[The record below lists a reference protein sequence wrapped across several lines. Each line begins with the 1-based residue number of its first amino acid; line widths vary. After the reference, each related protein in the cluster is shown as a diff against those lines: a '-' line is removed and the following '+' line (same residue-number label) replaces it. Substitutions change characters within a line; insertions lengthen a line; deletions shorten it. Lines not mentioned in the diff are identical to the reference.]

1 MKYFYLFLIL
11 FFSSF
16 SFLQTED
23 NLPLLGDPSSAAISL
38 SGEYDLGRLWLSIF
52 RSSVKEYEDP
62 LTTTYI
68 EDLIYRISETSEVR
82 DRRYEFV
89 VIDDNSINA
98 FAAPGGIIGINKGM
112 FLKTDFESEFAS
124 VMCHELAHL
133 SQRHFA
139 RSQSQLTA
147 LGNAL
152 LILGSVAVAA
162 ASGSAEG
169 IYLGPALI
177 QQISINYTR
186 NNEKEADRI
195 GFNNLVKAGFDPKGM
210 SSMFQKLQ
218 KSRGVNDEEY
228 SYLMSHPLPKER
240 ITDAKLRENSIEK
253 KEKYRDSL
261 DFYLI
266 KARSIVSSSNDHRG
280 LVKEYEK
287 TLRSNLTE
295 KSIVAAEY
303 GLVLT
308 HKKLKNFPLAFK
320 LLRSLLDQFPNNL
333 ILQTTLMEL
342 HIAEENNFEA
352 VSVGETLLS
361 LNENNHAISKI
372 LSKAYMQNNQ
382 IKDAEIIL
390 SKLSRNRPMDPSV
403 WYQLAEAQG
412 LSGNIL
418 GLHRSRAEYFMLTG
432 RYDAAI
438 FQLREALKL
447 SKNFFEIRESIVNRL
462 EDIFETKKALREL
475 S

>member
-195 GFNNLVKAGFDPKGM
+195 GFNNLIKAGFDPKGM

-218 KSRGVNDEEY
+218 KSRGANDEEY

-382 IKDAEIIL
+382 MKDAEIIL

>member
-1 MKYFYLFLIL
+1 
-11 FFSSF
+11 
-16 SFLQTED
+16 
-23 NLPLLGDPSSAAISL
+23 
-38 SGEYDLGRLWLSIF
+38 
-52 RSSVKEYEDP
+52 
-62 LTTTYI
+62 
-68 EDLIYRISETSEVR
+68 
-82 DRRYEFV
+82 
-89 VIDDNSINA
+89 
-98 FAAPGGIIGINKGM
+98 
-112 FLKTDFESEFAS
+112 
-124 VMCHELAHL
+124 MCHELAHL

-266 KARSIVSSSNDHRG
+266 KARSIVSSSNDHRE

>member
-218 KSRGVNDEEY
+218 KSRGANDEEY
-228 SYLMSHPLPKER
+228 SYLMSHPLPKDR

-266 KARSIVSSSNDHRG
+266 KARSIVSSSNDHKG

>member
-218 KSRGVNDEEY
+218 KSRGANDEEY

-266 KARSIVSSSNDHRG
+266 KARSIVSSSNDHRE

-308 HKKLKNFPLAFK
+308 HKKLKNFPVAFK

-382 IKDAEIIL
+382 IKDAENIL

>member
-266 KARSIVSSSNDHRG
+266 KARSIVSSSNDHRE

>member
-16 SFLQTED
+16 SFLQTAD

-218 KSRGVNDEEY
+218 KSRGANDEEY
-228 SYLMSHPLPKER
+228 SYLMSHPLPKDR

-266 KARSIVSSSNDHRG
+266 KARSIVSSSNDHKG

>member
-11 FFSSF
+11 CFSSF
-16 SFLQTED
+16 SFLQTDD
-23 NLPLLGDPSSAAISL
+23 NLPMLGDPSSAAISL

-52 RSSVKEYEDP
+52 RSSIKEYEDP

-89 VIDDNSINA
+89 VIDDSSINA

-112 FLKTDFESEFAS
+112 FLKTDFEAEFAS

-218 KSRGVNDEEY
+218 KSRGANDEEY

-308 HKKLKNFPLAFK
+308 HKKLKNFPVAFK

-342 HIAEENNFEA
+342 HIEEENNFEA

-382 IKDAEIIL
+382 IKDAENIL